1 MDGGIISS
9 RYATALLK
17 LVAETGRGQAVYEQV
32 EQMLAAPDSIP
43 QPLEPDLEK
52 FVALLVKRG
61 RTEYLKPCLITFVSK
76 YREQQ
81 GIRVAHLVTAVEAPG
96 LEERVRDLFKDC
108 RLEFDSRIDPSIIGG
123 FVLTVDD
130 VRIDA
135 SVSRQ
140 LETIRKEFI
149 EKNLRIV

>member
-32 EQMLAAPDSIP
+32 EQMLADPDSIP

-52 FVALLVKRG
+52 FVALLVQRG
-61 RTEYLKPCLITFVSK
+61 RTEYLKPCLISFVRK

-96 LEERVRDLFKDC
+96 LEQRIRNLFKDC
-108 RLEFDSRIDPSIIGG
+108 QLEFDSRIDPSIIGG

-140 LETIRKEFI
+140 LETIRKEFV

>member
-1 MDGGIISS
+1 MDGGIISN

-17 LVAETGRGQAVYEQV
+17 LVNETGRGRAVYEQV
-32 EQMLAAPDSIP
+32 EQMLAHPDSIP
-43 QPLEPDLEK
+43 QPLEPDIEK

-61 RTEYLKPCLITFVSK
+61 RTEFLKPCLNTFIRK

-96 LEERVRDLFKDC
+96 LEERVRGLFKDC
-108 RLEFDSRIDPSIIGG
+108 ELEFDRSIDPSIIGG

-140 LETIRKEFI
+140 LETIRREFV